1 MKTFKQF
8 NEGALAD
15 RMRAN
20 NKAIKAGWDRKGE
33 AAKKAAYK
41 ALKDVKDAQ
50 AAMAAEVGGT
60 DHNINL
66 RKESIERQ
74 AKDRKKLSQP
84 HSVSGSRRDHS
95 HDVDSALT
103 DHVSRKGKGRVR
115 PASKK
120 EMRVSAMRDAGISA
134 EIAGKDHSIDLKKE
148 ETVLEWGW
156 KDHKKAIEQR
166 KIRKGKAVPYDAM
179 LVKKKSET
187 VAASHEPE
195 GKLVEEI
202 EGGVSVETYT
212 KGIQFQEVETIDI
225 IKPEPLRP
233 SPKAVEYSDW
243 RIELDK

>member
-33 AAKKAAYK
+33 DAKKAAYK

-103 DHVSRKGKGRVR
+103 DHVPGKGKGRIR
-115 PASKK
+115 KASKK
-120 EMRVSAMRDAGISA
+120 EMRTSAMRDAGM
-134 EIAGKDHSIDLKKE
+134 K
-148 ETVLEWGW
+148 TNN
-156 KDHKKAIEQR
+156 
-166 KIRKGKAVPYDAM
+166 
-179 LVKKKSET
+179 
-187 VAASHEPE
+187 
-195 GKLVEEI
+195 
-202 EGGVSVETYT
+202 
-212 KGIQFQEVETIDI
+212 
-225 IKPEPLRP
+225 
-233 SPKAVEYSDW
+233 
-243 RIELDK
+243 